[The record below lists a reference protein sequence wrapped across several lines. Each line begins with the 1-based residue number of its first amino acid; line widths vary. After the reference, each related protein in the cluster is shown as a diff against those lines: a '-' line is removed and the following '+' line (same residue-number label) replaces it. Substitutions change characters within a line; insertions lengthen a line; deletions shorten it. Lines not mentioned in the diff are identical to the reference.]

1 MFKKIVKEKKDND
14 DNGILVKVLSMQ
26 DGLVEYENVEFIR
39 ITSQKYTLLIMRDY
53 LPIICEIKCKVEMQ
67 SKNGSIKIENITA
80 YYMHKHNEF
89 NLFIK

>member
-53 LPIICEIKCKVEMQ
+53 LPIIGEIKGKVEMQ
-67 SKNGSIKIENITA
+67 SKNESIKIENITA

>member
-14 DNGILVKVLSMQ
+14 DNGNLVKVLSMQ

-39 ITSQKYTLLIMRDY
+39 ITSQKYTLLIMKDY
-53 LPIICEIKCKVEMQ
+53 LPIIGEIKGKVEMQ

>member
-39 ITSQKYTLLIMRDY
+39 ITSQKYTLLIMKDY
-53 LPIICEIKCKVEMQ
+53 LPIIGEIKGKVEMQ

>member
-39 ITSQKYTLLIMRDY
+39 IISQKYTLLIMKDY
-53 LPIICEIKCKVEMQ
+53 LPIIGEIKGKVEMQ

>member
-39 ITSQKYTLLIMRDY
+39 ITSQKYTLLIMKDY
-53 LPIICEIKCKVEMQ
+53 LPIIGEIKGKVEMQ
-67 SKNGSIKIENITA
+67 SKNVSIKIENITA